1 MVFYLNFSSIII
13 ALIMIYRFA
22 KSYDANSLAQLHLE
36 CGKRQPGGFMFK
48 LGLPFLKLYYK
59 LLVNEKTSVV
69 LIATD
74 EEGNL
79 LGFCSGT
86 IAAEEHLNNL
96 KRNPLKIG
104 LSILPAII
112 KSPKILTNI
121 LDRKNYIS
129 FKDGSIKFG
138 VVNGPRIEYWA
149 WRKNES
155 TNMSIPLLKT
165 WLKIVFDLGVN
176 SVKAEVDTINE
187 NLLTVHKFLGAKM
200 IEHLSLKDGRD
211 RVIIEYINKSK
222 INTQQ

>member
-1 MVFYLNFSSIII
+1 
-13 ALIMIYRFA
+13 MIYRFA
-22 KSYDANSLAQLHLE
+22 KSYDVNSLAKLHLE

-48 LGLPFLKLYYK
+48 LGLPFLKLYYN
-59 LLVNEKTSVV
+59 LLINEKTSVV

-86 IAAEEHLNNL
+86 IAAEEHLKNL

-129 FKDGSIKFG
+129 LRDGSIKFG
-138 VVNGPRIEYWA
+138 VVKGPRIEYWA
-149 WRKNES
+149 WRKDEL

-176 SVKAEVDTINE
+176 LVKAEVDTNNK
-187 NLLTVHKFLGAKM
+187 NLLTIHKFLGAN
-200 IEHLSLKDGRD
+200 ISEHLLLKDGRD
-211 RVIIEYINKSK
+211 RVIIEYTKNNKM
-222 INTQQ
+222 NLPQ